1 MARRADRVRP
11 ALSYVFYLVSRMLA
25 AGFKVRQ
32 SRECD
37 GHDSRTSFR
46 RKQHPRALDRF
57 PAPQPRY
64 YRKTLDRGI
73 DPANFK
79 GAAITYPSHM
89 ARRVRGGEHSSI
101 REESSF
107 FLSAVLQSALLPPL
121 TPHPLPR
128 FPFRNGAIREVGVNH
143 MASNASS
150 HARVNSIYFRYRSKI
165 CTRV

>member
-1 MARRADRVRP
+1 MARRADRIRP
-11 ALSYVFYLVSRMLA
+11 ALSCVFYLVSRMPA

-37 GHDSRTSFR
+37 GRDSRTSLR
-46 RKQHPRALDRF
+46 RKQHPHALDRF
-57 PAPQPRY
+57 SFPRSRH

-107 FLSAVLQSALLPPL
+107 FLSAVLQFELFPSYPPN
-121 TPHPLPR
+121 PR
-128 FPFRNGAIREVGVNH
+128 FPFRNGAINEVGVNH
-143 MASNASS
+143 TASNASF
-150 HARVNSIYFRYRSKI
+150 HAHVNSIYFRCRLNI